1 MNNVFDNIFYI
12 FLCLLEDV
20 GLYFLLIIDQ
30 PHIIILINFK
40 AINLY
45 TMNLYQIHCSSSVKI
60 ILGIPLVIG

>member
-1 MNNVFDNIFYI
+1 MSSKGCRFI
-12 FLCLLEDV
+12 FL
-20 GLYFLLIIDQ
+20 FNNIDQ
-30 PHIIILINFK
+30 PYFIVYIILINFK